1 MNIKPCTN
9 HGKKMFKV
17 TIPNGI
23 YPNGKVRYATLFRK
37 TKTECKEAAQSFL
50 KNEGAAKEI
59 AGTHT
64 LGNCH
69 RKLQENWDLKVM
81 NKEENPLAKDGMKQ
95 SSKDRLED
103 NIRALWKILP
113 HGENTALKVITSDWY
128 DSFIKG
134 MRTKHKFSKSQALR
148 VRAILNNLLEK
159 AEQLDWMVSP
169 HHKYK
174 KEKIDYSPKHVISM
188 KENQAH
194 KLWDQLEYSFGFGHR
209 TNSHGHYGH
218 NSGHFPM
225 VCESA
230 FLMMIQYATG
240 MRWGEAAALCAND
253 FDFSNLSVTINK
265 SKDYRTGKVSVTK
278 AAHLRV
284 EDANEGERIVPIP
297 PKLMKPFAKY
307 VKEKDIT
314 EGELFSVS
322 YSTTLEQLHKHCKK
336 AKIPSDIVDTK
347 MFRRYI
353 ISQWQ
358 KMGIDPKTIAIRVGH
373 NDTTTQNGYGTFS
386 DPNAMKDIKKLEAV
400 LFN

>member
-1 MNIKPCTN
+1 MKIIACTN

-17 TIPNGI
+17 YVPDGI
-23 YPNGKVRYATLFRK
+23 YPTGKVKYKTLFRK
-37 TKTECKEAAQSFL
+37 TRTECKEAAQSFL
-50 KNEGAAKEI
+50 KNEGAAKQT
-59 AGTHT
+59 AGMHS
-64 LGNCH
+64 LSNCH
-69 RKLQENWDLKVM
+69 IKLQANWDVKVM
-81 NKEENPLAKDGMKQ
+81 NKEEDPLCKDGMKE
-95 SSKDRLED
+95 SSKSRLED
-103 NIRALWKILP
+103 NVRALFKILP
-113 HGENTALKVITSDWY
+113 HGGNTALKVITSDWY
-128 DSFIKG
+128 DTFLKE
-134 MRTKHKFSKSQALR
+134 MRTKHKFSKSKAKR

-159 AEQLDWMVSP
+159 AEQLSWIVSP
-169 HHKYK
+169 HHAYK
-174 KEKIDYSPKHVISM
+174 KEKIDYSPKHVIAM
-188 KENQAH
+188 TENQAH
-194 KLWDQLEYSFGFGHR
+194 RLWDELEYSFGYGHR

-218 NSGHFPM
+218 NSGHQPK

-230 FLMMIQYATG
+230 FLMMIQYCTG
-240 MRWGEAAALCAND
+240 MRWGEAAALCAED
-253 FDFSNLSVTINK
+253 FDFSNLTVTINK

-322 YSTTLEQLHKHCKK
+322 YSTTLELLHAKSKK
-336 AKIPSDIVDTK
+336 VKIPGNIVDTK
-347 MFRRYI
+347 MYRRFI

-358 KMGIDPKTIAIRVGH
+358 KMGVDPKTIAIRVGH